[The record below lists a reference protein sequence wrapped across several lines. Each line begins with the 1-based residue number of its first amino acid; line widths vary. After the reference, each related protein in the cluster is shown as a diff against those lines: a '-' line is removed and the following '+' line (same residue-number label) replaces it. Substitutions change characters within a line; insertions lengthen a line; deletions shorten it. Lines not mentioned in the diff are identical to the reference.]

1 MFVSGSWVGLLP
13 DIACIQHDATCG
25 GREGW
30 GGDVMAQDQENDNI
44 PNGNGELV
52 GGAFP
57 ASCCPDAGEPDGG
70 APCCG
75 GGKECQGGG
84 GKI

>member
-1 MFVSGSWVGLLP
+1 
-13 DIACIQHDATCG
+13 
-25 GREGW
+25 
-30 GGDVMAQDQENDNI
+30 MAQDQENDNI